1 MRRIQ
6 TPHYLTAGL
15 HVLEQAWKLFG
26 KTYLGSRL
34 EDILVKSE
42 IFGPN
47 AVNQIMKGKNFK
59 RCSLAHMLTYET
71 MCRLKFTAFLKWM
84 VDKEQMSELVAEEL
98 EVSCKN
104 IQQAMKSFV
113 LEERTQEK
121 KQTVKENVTK
131 LEQHLTSTFQSTLKN
146 SLTKEKQQITPFTFG
161 MITLKILNSGLH
173 CFRETS
179 RLRETSSMLLSS
191 ICLCI

>member
-1 MRRIQ
+1 
-6 TPHYLTAGL
+6 
-15 HVLEQAWKLFG
+15 
-26 KTYLGSRL
+26 
-34 EDILVKSE
+34 
-42 IFGPN
+42 
-47 AVNQIMKGKNFK
+47 
-59 RCSLAHMLTYET
+59 
-71 MCRLKFTAFLKWM
+71 M

-161 MITLKILNSGLH
+161 MITLKILNSVWI
-173 CFRETS
+173 T
-179 RLRETSSMLLSS
+179 LLPRNFQ
-191 ICLCI
+191 IGRNI